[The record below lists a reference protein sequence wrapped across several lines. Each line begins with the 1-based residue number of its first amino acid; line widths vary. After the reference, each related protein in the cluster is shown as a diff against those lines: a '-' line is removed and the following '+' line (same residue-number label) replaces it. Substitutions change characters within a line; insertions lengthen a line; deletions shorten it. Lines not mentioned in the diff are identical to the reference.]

1 MDHSTTQGAPPLHIL
16 IVEDDDATAG
26 MLVHLLE
33 TEHYRVSWA
42 ARADAALAVL
52 GAADDARTQRS
63 DLPDLVVLDLQLA
76 VLSGPDLLR
85 LLTRRSAT
93 MPPVIVLSTGRDA
106 AMQDAA
112 AAIGARYALLKP
124 FAVEDLLAQIAT
136 VAHELV
142 QARGSRPTTS

>member
-52 GAADDARTQRS
+52 GAADDARTQ
-63 DLPDLVVLDLQLA
+63 Q
-76 VLSGPDLLR
+76 
-85 LLTRRSAT
+85 
-93 MPPVIVLSTGRDA
+93 
-106 AMQDAA
+106 
-112 AAIGARYALLKP
+112 
-124 FAVEDLLAQIAT
+124 
-136 VAHELV
+136 
-142 QARGSRPTTS
+142 